1 MIINL
6 KTNSSLY
13 DRTENLTRFY
23 REIRKYRVLSQEEEN
38 ELFKIYQDKKSSI
51 EEKQSAKDTIVNSNL
66 RFALSIAKH
75 YATNDNLADLINEAI
90 IGMIIALEDFNVDK
104 NVKFIHYAVHTMRR
118 QINQYCM
125 NNNSM
130 VKKNNISKTY
140 HVVSKAVNNFYQKE
154 ERKPTNEELIDVL
167 EKKYDVV
174 IKDPYDL
181 IDNQYISI
189 DFDDSEDENRNI
201 GEMTLFNSYTANSNM
216 CENDEEQEYNKMI
229 VRNLLSQM
237 SEREQKIIKLSFG
250 IDCDR
255 EYENNEIAQKVGLTT
270 ERVRQIKAD
279 AQKKMLEMHKAYKY

>member
-6 KTNSSLY
+6 KTNGSLY
-13 DRTENLTRFY
+13 DRTENLTRY
-23 REIRKYRVLSQEEEN
+23 YKDIRKYRVLSQEEEN
-38 ELFKIYQDKKSSI
+38 ELFRIYQDKNSSE
-51 EEKQSAKDTIVNSNL
+51 EEKKWAKDNIINANL
-66 RFALSIAKH
+66 RFALSMAKH

-90 IGMIIALEDFNVDK
+90 IGMIISLEDFKIEK

-154 ERKPTNEELIDVL
+154 ERKPTNEELIEVL

-174 IKDPYDL
+174 IRDPDDL

-189 DFDDSEDENRNI
+189 DTDDSEDENRNV
-201 GEMTLFNSYTANSNM
+201 GEMSLFNSYTSSNNM
-216 CENDEEQEYNKMI
+216 CERNEEKEHSKMI
-229 VRNLLSQM
+229 VQNLLSQM
-237 SEREQKIIKLSFG
+237 SEREQTILKLSFG
-250 IDCDR
+250 IDCER
-255 EYENNEIAQKVGLTT
+255 EYENQEIAQKIGLTT